1 MGQDPRVLTLDLAT
15 ADDEDRL
22 WPLHRAAYCALTE
35 RTYGSWDDAS
45 YRVRFAEDFVVE
57 QVRCV
62 RLDDELVGYV
72 QVALE
77 PSRMFL
83 VSVVIGPSWQGRGLG
98 TRVLVELMEEA
109 RTARLPLE
117 LSVYEQNAALRL
129 YERLGFVRT
138 RQVAHR
144 VKMRWG

>member
-1 MGQDPRVLTLDLAT
+1 MLKLDLAT
-15 ADDEDRL
+15 PDDEDRL
-22 WPLHRAAYCALTE
+22 WPLHRDAYRALTE
-35 RTYGSWDDAS
+35 RTYGSWDDAT
-45 YRVRFAEDFVVE
+45 YRARFGEDFVAA

-72 QVALE
+72 QVAVE
-77 PSRMFL
+77 ASRMFL
-83 VSVVIGPSWQGRGLG
+83 VSVVIGPPWQGRGRG
-98 TRVLVELMEEA
+98 TQVLAGLMEEA
-109 RTARLPLE
+109 RAAGLPLE

-129 YERLGFVRT
+129 YERLGFTRT